1 MRINAGVCEFTYLIR
16 KHVAG
21 DLVGNDVR
29 IVGEDVVQNRAV
41 ILSWN
46 QMKRKVSRRPR
57 SRVTLDLLPQAENS
71 SPPEVKRYLM

>member
-1 MRINAGVCEFTYLIR
+1 MRINAGRLCEFTYLIR
-16 KHVAG
+16 KHIAG

-29 IVGEDVVQNRAV
+29 IVGEDIVQNGAV

-46 QMKRKVSRRPR
+46 QMTRKVSRRPS
-57 SRVTLDLLPQAENS
+57 SRVTLDHS